1 MFNCLVLP
9 HSQICCSKNGSR
21 IKKERNYQPAAILQD
36 DPVQMIFPRQKP
48 EIIVFVKHLFLRC
61 LNPRKL
67 LVKTS

>member
-1 MFNCLVLP
+1 
-9 HSQICCSKNGSR
+9 
-21 IKKERNYQPAAILQD
+21 
-36 DPVQMIFPRQKP
+36 MIFPRQKP